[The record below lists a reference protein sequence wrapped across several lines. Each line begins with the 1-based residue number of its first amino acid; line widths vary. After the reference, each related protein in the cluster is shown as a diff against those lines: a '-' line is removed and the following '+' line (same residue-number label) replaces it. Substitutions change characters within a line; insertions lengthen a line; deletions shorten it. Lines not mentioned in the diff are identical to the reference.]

1 MQGQSAG
8 ICKKLTGR
16 IKDKVNGLLDL
27 EFCEISLFQR
37 DPPGGEAGIAFSL
50 PRQQTAGLLFL
61 GAGDENL
68 QIITVCKGGVAAV
81 TALHDDQR
89 LGRKALFRQV
99 GTRPAGVGTVGDRLP
114 GPGGGEHL
122 GTQALQIHVGAR
134 DLLPVCHTAGWG
146 KIEVIGMHRDAL
158 GKLPGQLCRQRGFA
172 AAGGADDGKGLP
184 LLQREADV
192 IEDLCVFKMLFQ
204 MLYG

>member
-1 MQGQSAG
+1 MA
-8 ICKKLTGR
+8 T
-16 IKDKVNGLLDL
+16 
-27 EFCEISLFQR
+27 
-37 DPPGGEAGIAFSL
+37 
-50 PRQQTAGLLFL
+50 
-61 GAGDENL
+61 
-68 QIITVCKGGVAAV
+68 V

-122 GTQALQIHVGAR
+122 GTQALQVHVGAR
-134 DLLPVCHTAGWG
+134 DLLPVCHTAGWR

-172 AAGGADDGKGLP
+172 AAAPAVQRHQYRGGRMGREQSGEFFHERGKG
-184 LLQREADV
+184 
-192 IEDLCVFKMLFQ
+192 
-204 MLYG
+204 G